1 MIILNIMWIWNDFMM
16 PMVLLQ
22 SGKMRTLTPSIFNFF
37 EEFVTQWNFAFAASV
52 LVMIP
57 GILVFLLLQK
67 HFIEG
72 MVAGSVKS

>member
-1 MIILNIMWIWNDFMM
+1 
-16 PMVLLQ
+16 
-22 SGKMRTLTPSIFNFF
+22 MRTLTPSIFNFF
-37 EEFVTQWNFAFAASV
+37 EEFVTQWNFAFRASV

-72 MVAGSVKS
+72 MVAEALNRE